1 MQSDLY
7 PQPLDVLREVFDY
20 QSFRSGQDAVI
31 EQLVAGNDVL
41 AIMPTGGG
49 KSLCYQIPALV
60 RPGLAIVVSPLIA
73 LIKDQVDA
81 LRANGVAAAGLHSG
95 LARDELLEVY
105 SQLWRGDLK
114 LLCIAP
120 ERILLPDFLARLQ
133 DLPTYPT
140 FPYIARLL
148 VEPVECRQ
156 PTLHYPIPP
165 FPGSI

>member
-7 PQPLDVLREVFDY
+7 PQPLDVLREVFGY

-81 LRANGVAAAGLHSG
+81 LRANGVAAAGLWQRCVLRPVSADGWQSLDADGSCWMNSVAEGEKQGYNSG
-95 LARDELLEVY
+95 LRC
-105 SQLWRGDLK
+105 SRRRRK
-114 LLCIAP
+114 
-120 ERILLPDFLARLQ
+120 
-133 DLPTYPT
+133 
-140 FPYIARLL
+140 
-148 VEPVECRQ
+148 
-156 PTLHYPIPP
+156 
-165 FPGSI
+165 